1 MENGLGIISRINFRR
16 SLPDGRPRCYAT
28 GVDFPLNR
36 LPSCRV
42 VLSGLAVTVARG
54 SG

>member
-1 MENGLGIISRINFRR
+1 MESGLVIISRIIFH
-16 SLPDGRPRCYAT
+16 SWLPDGRPRCHAT

-36 LPSCRV
+36 LPSCRI